1 MATIFEF
8 RDNAG
13 PLMAVGLGCDIMDE
27 KTGATN
33 ANKAEC
39 SSVCNAACCCSSN
52 GISKKGK
59 IIVCLIVAIAAA
71 IVIGHGIIQKAAA
84 QSDMEQNP
92 SDLLI
97 WNEPASSLASL
108 DQVASQK
115 DIFLYLPLNG
125 QGTDDKIKNE
135 IESAASKAQ
144 SQGRSIAFF
153 ALDQGSEDY
162 GQLTSQVP
170 APFVLVINNGCN
182 LSSVPSNI
190 TTETGM
196 SVVSGDISE
205 ENLLYALVAASR
217 PTTGC
222 CPLPATKCC

>member
-1 MATIFEF
+1 
-8 RDNAG
+8 
-13 PLMAVGLGCDIMDE
+13 MDE
-27 KTGATN
+27 KIGATN

-39 SSVCNAACCCSSN
+39 SSGCKAACCCSSN
-52 GISKKGK
+52 GISKRGK
-59 IIVCLIVAIAAA
+59 IILCLIVAIAAV
-71 IVIGHGIIQKAAA
+71 IVIAHGIIQKAEAE
-84 QSDMEQNP
+84 SDMGQNP
-92 SDLLI
+92 SDLSL
-97 WNEPASSLASL
+97 WSEPAASLASL
-108 DQVASQK
+108 NQVAAQK
-115 DIFLYLPLNG
+115 DVFLYLPLTD
-125 QGTDDKIKNE
+125 QGPDDKIKDE
-135 IESAASKAQ
+135 IELAASKAQ

-196 SVVSGDISE
+196 SIVSGDISE

-217 PTTGC
+217 PTAGC
-222 CPLPATKCC
+222 CSLPSTKCC